1 MLRPLELAIGLRYT
15 RAKRRNHFISFIS
28 LASMLGIMVGV
39 MALITVLS
47 VMNGFEKELRAR
59 ILGVVAHATVSGP
72 GNQLEDWPDVT
83 ETLRHIDGVAG
94 VAPYIQGQA
103 MMVNGRHVSGGV
115 IRGILPDL
123 EGQVSNLGEKMVQGS
138 IDDLRAGDF
147 SIILGRE
154 LATSLRVGVGDK
166 IMLIIPQA
174 TVTPVGTLPRLRRF
188 TVAGIFEVGMYE
200 YDSALAVIHIA
211 DAARLYRMDDAVSG
225 VRLRLTDLFAAPR
238 LAADIRH
245 MLPFGYRVIDWTQQ
259 HANFFRAVRMEKM
272 VMSII
277 LFLIVSVAAFNLVS
291 TLVMMVT
298 DKQGDVAI
306 LRTMGVSPGSIMAIF
321 VVQGAIIGL
330 VGTLA
335 GVVLGVALA
344 THIDTVVPAI
354 EQLFGVHFLAA
365 DVYYISELPSD
376 MRWSDVTGIAA
387 ITFVLCLLATLYPA
401 WRAAGTHPAEALR
414 YE

>member
-1 MLRPLELAIGLRYT
+1 MLRPLEFAIGLRYT

-28 LASMLGIMVGV
+28 LASMLGITIGV

-72 GNQLEDWPDVT
+72 GNLLAGWPDVAK
-83 ETLRHIDGVAG
+83 TLRDIDGVAG

-103 MMVNGRHVSGGV
+103 MMVNGKHVSGGI
-115 IRGILPDL
+115 IRGVLPNL
-123 EGQVSNLGEKMVQGS
+123 EGEVSNVGEKMVKGS
-138 IDDLRAGDF
+138 LDELRAGDF

-154 LATSLRVGVGDK
+154 LAAALRVGVGDK
-166 IMLIIPQA
+166 VMLIIPQT

-188 TVAGIFEVGMYE
+188 TVTGIFEVGMYE
-200 YDSALAVIHIA
+200 YDSALAIVHIA
-211 DAARLYRMDDAVSG
+211 DAARLYQTNDAVSG
-225 VRLRLTDLFAAPR
+225 LRLRLTDLFAAPR
-238 LAADIRH
+238 IAAEIRNT
-245 MLPFGYRVIDWTQQ
+245 LPFGHRVMDWTQQ

-335 GVVLGVALA
+335 GVFFGVALA

-354 EQLFGVHFLAA
+354 EQFFGVHFLAA

-376 MRWSDVTGIAA
+376 MRWEDVTGIAG
-387 ITFVLCLLATLYPA
+387 ITFALCLLATLYPA

>member
-1 MLRPLELAIGLRYT
+1 MFRPLEFAIGLRYT

-28 LASMLGIMVGV
+28 LASMLGITIGV

-59 ILGVVAHATVSGP
+59 ILGVVAHATVTGP
-72 GNQLEDWPDVT
+72 GGQLQGWPDVA
-83 ETLRHIDGVAG
+83 ETVRRVDGVAG
-94 VAPYIQGQA
+94 ATPYIQGQA
-103 MMVNGRHVSGGV
+103 MMVNGRHVSGGI
-115 IRGILPDL
+115 IRGVLPDL
-123 EGQVSNLGEKMVQGS
+123 EGQVSNLGEKMVAGRVG
-138 IDDLRAGDF
+138 DLKAGDF

-166 IMLIIPQA
+166 VMMIIPQA

-188 TVAGIFEVGMYE
+188 TVSGIFEVGMYE
-200 YDSALAVIHIA
+200 YDSALAVIHVA
-211 DAARLYRMDDAVSG
+211 DAARLYRMDNTVSG

-238 LAADIRH
+238 LATEIRDA
-245 MLPFGYRVIDWTQQ
+245 LPFGYRVVDWTQQ

-306 LRTMGVSPGSIMAIF
+306 LRTMGVSPGSVMAIF
-321 VVQGAIIGL
+321 VVQGAVIGL

-335 GVVLGVALA
+335 GVAGGVALA

-376 MRWSDVTGIAA
+376 MRWPDVIGIAG

-401 WRAAGTHPAEALR
+401 WRAARTDPAEALR